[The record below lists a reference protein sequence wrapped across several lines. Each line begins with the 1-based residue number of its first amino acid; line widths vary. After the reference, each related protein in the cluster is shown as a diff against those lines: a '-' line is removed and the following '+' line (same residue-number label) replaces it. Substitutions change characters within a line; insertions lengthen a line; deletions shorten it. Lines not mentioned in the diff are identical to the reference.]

1 MRHDHHL
8 QLVRMAAGLVVH
20 GGPAMNFLYNL
31 YWETLMILM
40 YLFPLLIALVRATA
54 IVAAAGAIVLL
65 ITPLLIS

>member
-1 MRHDHHL
+1 
-8 QLVRMAAGLVVH
+8 
-20 GGPAMNFLYNL
+20 MNFLYNL